1 GAACGPPARRFLT
14 YGLNPMARRHTDSD
28 ADGNDIDITPMLDIV
43 FIMLIFFIVTTS
55 FVKESGVTVNRPS
68 AQTAEEKK
76 GSNILVAIRANGEIW
91 LDRRAIDVRA
101 VRPNIERMKAENPE
115 GAVIIQADEFSP
127 TGLLVKVMDQIRL
140 AGITNISI
148 SAEAAN

>member
-1 GAACGPPARRFLT
+1 
-14 YGLNPMARRHTDSD
+14 MARRRTRTE
-28 ADGNDIDITPMLDIV
+28 AEGNDIDITPMLDIV

-91 LDRRAIDVRA
+91 IDRRAIDVRA

-127 TGLLVKVMDQIRL
+127 AGMVVKVMDQVRL

>member
-1 GAACGPPARRFLT
+1 
-14 YGLNPMARRHTDSD
+14 MARRHTDSD

-76 GSNILVAIRANGEIW
+76 GSNILVAIRSNGEIW
-91 LDRRAIDVRA
+91 IDRRAIDVRA